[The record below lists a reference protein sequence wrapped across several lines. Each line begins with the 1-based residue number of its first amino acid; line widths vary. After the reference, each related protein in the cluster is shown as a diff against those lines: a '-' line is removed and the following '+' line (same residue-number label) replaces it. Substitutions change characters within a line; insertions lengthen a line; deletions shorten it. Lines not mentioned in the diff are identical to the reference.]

1 MDEALLKIAT
11 ELVECALDSTNPN
24 FQFAVREIGLRLDG
38 KPKDHIDLDTTQ
50 PLVNAGISDAYAI
63 LIEAIKRH

>member
-11 ELVECALDSTNPN
+11 ELVECALDRTDPN

-38 KPKDHIDLDTTQ
+38 KPKEHIALESAQ
-50 PLVNAGISDAYAI
+50 PRVNAGISDAYAI
-63 LIEAIKRH
+63 LTEATKRH